1 MKWTGTAPPTPVGS
15 LLTTVLPGLGERL
28 LEARI
33 SREWRE
39 AMGPEIA
46 GRSEPRALAN
56 GDLHVIVDNSAWLQE
71 LTLREPDLRL
81 RLASRYGA
89 NAIRSLRFSLGS
101 VRDRGEPSTFQKR
114 PDETGELTEEEK
126 AWVEEAT
133 AQLTDPAL
141 AALARRVLVKDAL
154 AKRTHGGGQ

>member
-39 AMGPEIA
+39 VMGPEIA

-101 VRDRGEPSTFQKR
+101 VSGLREPPTHTR
-114 PDETGELTEEEK
+114 PPEAGQLTEGEEE
-126 AWVEEAT
+126 WVEEAT

-141 AALARRVLVKDAL
+141 AALVRRVLVKDAL